1 MNTYQKFSPSKF
13 LLNLLKAIQKDEL
26 LLFAQGLTFTTILT
40 IIPITGLIL
49 SIARIFIPQEKIID
63 QTLFWIANYLTPEAT
78 SKVVHIILE
87 LIQKLKDLP
96 LGKFSIIA
104 YFLMSLGIFFQ
115 VEDSL
120 NRIFKSSKR
129 RTFFQRLSFY
139 WLCMTITPFLL
150 FLPFSFHSLPSKLIT
165 PTALLLFTFF
175 FFLMY
180 IYFPARKVPK
190 KEALIGALF
199 SAVLWG
205 ISSYLYGFY
214 IKHAIAYSKL
224 YGSLSAVPL
233 FLIWLFIN
241 WLIFLL
247 GAELAVFMEKKGWYA
262 EELYI
267 SVSWARLCILYQLTK
282 AFLEGSLLSLQQLS
296 QKLQLP
302 PSYLEPLIEDLEKE
316 GILLI
321 SEEGKIALLK
331 PPEKLTLN
339 TTLKLD
345 PISLPPDKLP
355 IIDEIK
361 EKLKKLSPSIF
372 EITLK
377 DLVERE

>member
-1 MNTYQKFSPSKF
+1 MSTYQKFSPWKF
-13 LLNLLKAIQKDEL
+13 FLNLLKAIQKDEL

-40 IIPITGLIL
+40 IIPITGLVL

-63 QTLFWIANYLTPEAT
+63 QTLVWIANYLTPEAT
-78 SKVVHIILE
+78 SKVVNIILE

-96 LGKFSIIA
+96 LGKFSIVA

-120 NRIFKSSKR
+120 NKIFKSSKR
-129 RTFFQRLSFY
+129 RTFVQRLSFY

-165 PTALLLFTFF
+165 PTALLSFTIF

-205 ISSYLYGFY
+205 ISSYLYGIY

-247 GAELAVFMEKKGWYA
+247 GAELAVFMEKKGWYT
-262 EELYI
+262 EELCI
-267 SVSWARLCILYQLTK
+267 STSWTRLCILYQLAK

-296 QKLQLP
+296 QKLHLS
-302 PSYLEPLIEDLEKE
+302 PSYLEPFIEELEKE
-316 GILLI
+316 GILLV

-331 PPEKLTLN
+331 SPDKLTLN
-339 TTLKLD
+339 AILKLD
-345 PISLPPDKLP
+345 FTLPDDKLP
-355 IIDEIK
+355 IIKEIK
-361 EKLKKLSPSIF
+361 EKLEKISPSIF
-372 EITLK
+372 KTTLK
-377 DLVERE
+377 DLVEKN